1 MRARTGRLTC
11 RAVPPASRR
20 KRIAQIAAAL
30 LLVAGVGAGAY
41 FGIRELTADEDEA
54 PAPPVA
60 LEESEGEGRSAQP
73 AEELGFP
80 GFATKNTT
88 RVGGADPTAD
98 AAGVALA
105 TFPSQGGVERPAA
118 VTLVPSSD
126 WAAGIA
132 ASVLSGDPVRAPIL
146 LSDRDEV
153 PEETATALE
162 ALRPEGSSETRDA
175 RVFRIGDATA
185 PDNLRATDVS
195 GGDPAVIAAEVDR
208 LRAELVDRDPDNIL
222 LASTEDPAFA
232 MPAAAWAA
240 RSGDPVLFVGRN
252 NVPQA
257 TKEALKRHEDVPTY
271 LLGPDSVASEKVV
284 KEVEK
289 LVPAVQRIEGE
300 DPAASSVEFARF
312 DAAGTFGWNITDPG
326 HGLVVA
332 NGSRP
337 LDAAAAAPLSASGKW
352 GPLLVAESAHVVPA
366 PLRGF
371 LLDIKPGYRTDPT
384 RAFYNH
390 AWLIG
395 NSDALSVGFQA
406 QLDDLLELVQIQPPP
421 GEPTSGGAER
431 ESRK

>member
-1 MRARTGRLTC
+1 MPA
-11 RAVPPASRR
+11 ASRR

-30 LLVAGVGAGAY
+30 LLVAGVGVGAY

-60 LEESEGEGRSAQP
+60 LEESEGRSAQP

-80 GFATKNTT
+80 AFATKNTT
-88 RVGGADPTAD
+88 RVGGSDPTAD

-105 TFPSQGGVERPAA
+105 TFPSQGGVERPTA

-132 ASVLSGDPVRAPIL
+132 ASVLAGDPVRAPIL

-153 PEETATALE
+153 PEETVTALE

-175 RVFRIGDATA
+175 EVFRIGDATA

-195 GGDPAVIAAEVDR
+195 GGDPAAIAAELDR
-208 LRAELVDRDPDNIL
+208 LRAQLVNRDPDNVL

-240 RSGDPVLFVGRN
+240 RSGDPVLFVERDR
-252 NVPQA
+252 VPQA
-257 TKEALKRHEDVPTY
+257 TKEALKRHEDVPVY

-300 DPAASSVEFARF
+300 DPAASSVAFARF
-312 DAAGTFGWNITDPG
+312 DAGTFGWNITDPG

-332 NGSRP
+332 NGARP

-352 GPLLVAESAHVVPA
+352 GPLLVTENAGVVPA

-390 AWLIG
+390 AWLLG
-395 NSDALSVGFQA
+395 NSRALSVGFQA

-421 GEPTSGGAER
+421 GERTSGAPER
-431 ESRK
+431 GSDQ

>member
-1 MRARTGRLTC
+1 VRSASGRLTC
-11 RAVPPASRR
+11 RAVPTASRR

-30 LLVAGVGAGAY
+30 LLVAGVGVGAY

-60 LEESEGEGRSAQP
+60 LEENEGRSAQP
-73 AEELGFP
+73 AQELGFP
-80 GFATKNTT
+80 AFATKNTT
-88 RVGGADPTAD
+88 RVGGSDPTAD

-132 ASVLSGDPVRAPIL
+132 ASVLAGDPVRAPIL

-153 PEETATALE
+153 PEETVTALE

-175 RVFRIGDATA
+175 QVFRIDDATA

-195 GGDPAVIAAEVDR
+195 GGDPAAIAAEVDG
-208 LRAELVDRDPDNIL
+208 LRAQLVDRDPDNIL

-240 RSGDPVLFVGRN
+240 RSGDPVLFVERDS
-252 NVPQA
+252 VPQA
-257 TKEALKRHEDVPTY
+257 TKEALKRHEDVPAY
-271 LLGPDSVASEKVV
+271 LLGPASVASEKVV

-300 DPAASSVEFARF
+300 NPAASSVEFARF
-312 DAAGTFGWNITDPG
+312 DAGKFGWNITDPG

-352 GPLLVAESAHVVPA
+352 GPMLVTENADVVPA

-395 NSDALSVGFQA
+395 DSSALSVGFQA

-421 GEPTSGGAER
+421 GEPTRGAAER
-431 ESRK
+431 ESRQ

>member
-1 MRARTGRLTC
+1 VRGRSGGLTC
-11 RAVPPASRR
+11 RAVPTASRR
-20 KRIAQIAAAL
+20 KRIAQITAAL
-30 LLVAGVGAGAY
+30 LLVAGVGVGAY
-41 FGIRELTADEDEA
+41 FGIRELTAGEDEA

-60 LEESEGEGRSAQP
+60 LEENEGRPSSPQP

-80 GFATKNTT
+80 AFATKNTT
-88 RVGGADPTAD
+88 RVGGSDPTAD

-105 TFPSQGGVERPAA
+105 TFPSLGGVERPAA

-132 ASVLSGDPVRAPIL
+132 ASVLAADPVRAPVL

-153 PEETATALE
+153 PDETETALE

-175 RVFRIGDATA
+175 QVFRIGDASA
-185 PDNLRATDVS
+185 PDNLRATGVP
-195 GGDPAVIAAEVDR
+195 GGDPAAIAAEVDR
-208 LRAELVDRDPDNIL
+208 LRGQLFDRDPDNVL

-240 RSGDPVLFVGRN
+240 RSGDPVLFVERDT
-252 NVPQA
+252 VPQA
-257 TKEALKRHEDVPTY
+257 TKAALRRHEDVPAY

-284 KEVEK
+284 KEVER

-300 DPAASSVEFARF
+300 APAESSVEFARF
-312 DAAGTFGWNITDPG
+312 DAGTFGWNITDPG

-352 GPLLVAESAHVVPA
+352 GPLLVTEDADVVPA
-366 PLRGF
+366 TLRGF

-395 NSDALSVGFQA
+395 NSGAVSVGFQA

-421 GEPTSGGAER
+421 GEPTRGAPER
-431 ESRK
+431 ESRQ